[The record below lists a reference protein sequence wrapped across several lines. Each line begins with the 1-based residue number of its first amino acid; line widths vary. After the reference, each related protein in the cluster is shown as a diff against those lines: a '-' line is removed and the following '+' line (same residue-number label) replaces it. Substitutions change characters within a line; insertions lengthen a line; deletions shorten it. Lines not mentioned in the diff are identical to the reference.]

1 MIEAALV
8 QALADL
14 ARAATGEFA
23 PETVLRELCTVA
35 GAAMAVDGV
44 GVMITEDG
52 VNRFVHATTDAVA
65 PLERIQQLLRTGPCG
80 DAATSRR
87 LVTVPDLTAVT
98 QWPEFTSLAA
108 ELGIGSVAALPMV
121 SRDRTWGV
129 LDLYRFSPGPWSET
143 ERQAATMLADVAVSL
158 LVMASDRDTARATQ
172 LQLAHRLLH
181 DDLTGLP
188 NRTLLFDRLDL
199 ALAAARR
206 RNSAVAVLFIDLNG
220 FKQINDTFGHAAGD
234 AVLQTVSSNM
244 HATLR
249 GGDTLARLSGD
260 EFVVLCQ
267 DLHDDPAGAAGRQ
280 LEAVTGRLKSA
291 LARPIDLGS
300 VDVTVSASIGAAVAA
315 VDGSSAQELL
325 SEADAAMYR
334 AKQEGHGTVVVRDH
348 TLPGALTYSR
358 QLEREL
364 STALDHDQ
372 FAVHYQ
378 PIVTSTSPHRVA
390 AVEALLRWHHP
401 SGAVLPA
408 AVFID
413 LAVSSGLMTALG
425 RWVITQVCTQMR
437 AWTDQLGDA
446 APATAYVNL
455 SARELA
461 DVTLPDTL
469 AAALERHH
477 LHPAQIGL
485 EITEDDLA
493 VPELITRLSS
503 YRERGHLLSIDDF
516 GTGYSSLS
524 RLVDLPVDFV
534 KIDKSFVAGTPA
546 DTRRTGLIDA
556 VLRIADSLALQVI
569 AEGVETAEQQQ
580 HLKDADCHLLQGFY
594 LGRPQPAADLTAAWL
609 VPAQPQAQA
618 AERVKGQAREPA

>member
-1 MIEAALV
+1 MTEKALV

-14 ARAATGEFA
+14 AHAATADFA
-23 PETVLRELCTVA
+23 PETMLRELCTVA
-35 GAAMAVDGV
+35 GAAVAVDGA
-44 GVMITEDG
+44 GVMITEEG
-52 VNRFVHATTDAVA
+52 VNRFVHATADAVA
-65 PLERIQQLLRTGPCG
+65 PLERIQELLCTGPCR

-87 LVTVPDLTAVT
+87 LVTVADLRTET
-98 QWPEFTSLAA
+98 RWPEFSSLAA
-108 ELGIGSVAALPMV
+108 ELGIGSVAALPMI
-121 SRDRTWGV
+121 SRGRTWGV
-129 LDLYRFSPGPWSET
+129 LDLYRFAPGPWT
-143 ERQAATMLADVAVSL
+143 EAELPAAATMADVAVSL
-158 LVMASDRDTARATQ
+158 LVMASDRDTSRATQ

-188 NRTLLFDRLDL
+188 NRTLLFDRLDH

-206 RNSAVAVLFIDLNG
+206 RSSAVAVLFIDLNG

-234 AVLQTVSSNM
+234 RVLQTVSSSM
-244 HATLR
+244 QATLR
-249 GGDTLARLSGD
+249 GSDTLARLSGD

-267 DLHDDPAGAAGRQ
+267 DLHDDPDGAAGRQ
-280 LEAVTGRLKSA
+280 LAAVAGRLRNA

-300 VDVTVSASIGAAVAA
+300 VEVTVSASIGAAVAA
-315 VDGSSAQELL
+315 ADGPPAQDLL

-334 AKQEGHGTVVVRDH
+334 AKQDGRGTLVIRDH
-348 TLPGALTYSR
+348 TLPGALSYSR
-358 QLEREL
+358 QLERDL

-372 FAVHYQ
+372 IAVHYQ
-378 PIVTSTSPHRVA
+378 PIVTSTTPPRVA

-401 SGAVLPA
+401 NGTILPA
-408 AVFID
+408 AEFIE

-437 AWTDQLGDA
+437 EWTDQLGDA

-477 LHPAQIGL
+477 LRPAQIGL

-493 VPELITRLSS
+493 GPELTTRLSR
-503 YRERGHLLSIDDF
+503 YREHGHPLSIDDF

-524 RLVDLPVDFV
+524 RLIDLPVDFV

-556 VLRIADSLALQVI
+556 VLRIAQSLDLQVI
-569 AEGVETAEQQQ
+569 AEGVETADQQQ
-580 HLKDADCHLLQGFY
+580 HLIDVDCHLLQGY
-594 LGRPQPAADLTAAWL
+594 HLGRPVPAADLTAAWL
-609 VPAQPQAQA
+609 SPAQP
-618 AERVKGQAREPA
+618 